1 MCPEATRAHNSG
13 MRSLLLLVA
22 LPVLGQTP
30 RDARIAK
37 AVANL
42 HAKLVECRRD
52 FHMYPE
58 LSNRE
63 TRTGREIAARLGAL
77 KLDEVRYPVALNG
90 VVGVLKGG
98 KPGPVVAW
106 RADIDALPIN
116 ETLNVPYK
124 SKNPGVTHACGHDSH
139 ITVGLGM
146 AEVLAGMRE
155 EIAGTIVFLFQPAE
169 EGPPEN
175 EAGGATLMI
184 KEGVLSRPKPQAI
197 FAYHASGDF
206 DSGTIAYATGPLLA
220 SSDTFQVAFKGKKAH
235 GSAPQLGNDAV
246 VTAAQCIVALQT
258 IHSRRI
264 DTSQPSVLTIGTI
277 HGGDRHNIIADEVKV
292 TGTLRTYN
300 EGVRETIRTMM
311 RQTLSG
317 CTSAFGSD
325 FELNWSTKPNPP
337 TVNEAKSVAFAVPV
351 FQRVLGKANVLEA
364 KPVMGAEDF
373 SYFLKEIPGAM
384 FWLGVR
390 NEKKGFNAGIHTAE
404 FDIDEDALDIGVR
417 AGAALLLEY
426 LDERSRI

>member
-1 MCPEATRAHNSG
+1 
-13 MRSLLLLVA
+13 MRFSLFLIAASLSA
-22 LPVLGQTP
+22 QAP

-52 FHMYPE
+52 FHMNPE

-63 TRTGREIAARLGAL
+63 TRTGREIAARLRAM

-90 VVGVLKGG
+90 VVAVLKGG

-116 ETLNVPYK
+116 ETMAVPYK
-124 SKNPGVTHACGHDSH
+124 SKNPGVKHACGHDGH
-139 ITVGLGM
+139 IAVGLGI

-169 EGPPEN
+169 EGPPGN
-175 EAGGATLMI
+175 EVGGAPLMI
-184 KEGVLSRPKPQAI
+184 KEGALTNPRPQAI
-197 FAYHASGDF
+197 FALHVSGDF
-206 DSGTIAYATGPLLA
+206 DAGTVAYLSGPFLA
-220 SSDTFQVAFKGKKAH
+220 SADTFQITFKGKKAH
-235 GSAPQLGNDAV
+235 GSTPQLGNDAV
-246 VTAAQCIVALQT
+246 VTAAQCIMALQT

-264 DTSQPSVLTIGTI
+264 DTSQPTVLTIGTI

-292 TGTLRTYN
+292 TGTLRTYS
-300 EGVRETIRTMM
+300 EPVRETIRTMV
-311 RQTLSG
+311 RQTLGG
-317 CTSAFGSD
+317 CTSAFGAD
-325 FELNWSTKPNPP
+325 FDLAWSTNTYPP

-351 FQRVLGKANVLEA
+351 LQRVLGPANVLEA
-364 KPVMGAEDF
+364 RPVMGAEDF
-373 SYFLKEIPGAM
+373 SYYLKEIPGAM

-390 NEKKGFNAGIHTAE
+390 NQKKGIGAGIHTAE
-404 FDIDEDALDIGVR
+404 FDLDEDALDIGVR
-417 AGAALLLEY
+417 TGAALLLDY
-426 LDERSRI
+426 LEAKR

>member
-1 MCPEATRAHNSG
+1 
-13 MRSLLLLVA
+13 MRFSLFLIAASLSA
-22 LPVLGQTP
+22 QAP

-52 FHMYPE
+52 FHMNPE

-63 TRTGREIAARLGAL
+63 TRTGREIAARLRAM

-90 VVGVLKGG
+90 VVAVLKGG

-116 ETLNVPYK
+116 ETMAVPYK
-124 SKNPGVTHACGHDSH
+124 SKNPGVKHACGHDGH
-139 ITVGLGM
+139 IAVGLGI

-169 EGPPEN
+169 EGPPGN
-175 EAGGATLMI
+175 EVGGAPLMI
-184 KEGVLSRPKPQAI
+184 KEGALANPRPQAI
-197 FAYHASGDF
+197 FAFHVSGDF
-206 DSGTIAYATGPLLA
+206 DAGTVAYLSGPFLA
-220 SSDTFQVAFKGKKAH
+220 SADTFQITFKGKKAH
-235 GSAPQLGNDAV
+235 GSTPQLGNDAV
-246 VTAAQCIVALQT
+246 VTAAQCIMALQT

-264 DTSQPSVLTIGTI
+264 DTSQPTVLTIGTI

-292 TGTLRTYN
+292 TGTLRTYS
-300 EGVRETIRTMM
+300 EPVRETIRTMV
-311 RQTLSG
+311 RQTLGG

-325 FELNWSTKPNPP
+325 FDLAWSTNTYPP

-351 FQRVLGKANVLEA
+351 LQRVLGPANVLEA
-364 KPVMGAEDF
+364 RPVMGAEDF
-373 SYFLKEIPGAM
+373 SYYLKEIPGAM

-390 NEKKGFNAGIHTAE
+390 NQKKGIGAGIHTAE
-404 FDIDEDALDIGVR
+404 FDLDEDALDIGVR
-417 AGAALLLEY
+417 TGAALLLDY
-426 LDERSRI
+426 LEAKR